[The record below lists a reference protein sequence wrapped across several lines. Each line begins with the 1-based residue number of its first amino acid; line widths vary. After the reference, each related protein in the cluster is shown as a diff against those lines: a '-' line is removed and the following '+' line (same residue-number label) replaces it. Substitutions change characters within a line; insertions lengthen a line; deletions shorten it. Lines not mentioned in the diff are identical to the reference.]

1 MLIAQISD
9 THVKR
14 PGRLAYRQVDT
25 AAMLRACVAQLM
37 AFRPQPDLEVF
48 TGDLVDR
55 GDPEEYAHLREMLA
69 PLTLPMLVIA
79 GNHDD
84 RDAMRELFR
93 DAAYLPSRGFLH
105 YAVDRGPL
113 RFIGLDTLIP
123 GEGGGRLC
131 GERLEWLE
139 AKLSEQ
145 SGRPTLVMMHHP
157 PFETGIAHMDEKGL
171 EGREAYAALIE
182 RHPQVVASLCG
193 HLHRVIVAQVGG
205 RPAMTVPSPA
215 HQVELGLEPG
225 APSAFRMEPPA
236 FMLHRW
242 TGSHLVSHQAF
253 IGRYEG
259 PYPFFDEQNRL
270 ID

>member
-14 PGRLAYRQVDT
+14 PGKLAYRQVDT
-25 AAMLRACVAQLM
+25 AAMLRACVEQVM
-37 AFRPQPDLEVF
+37 AVRPRPDLVLI

-55 GDPEEYAHLREMLA
+55 GDPVEYAYLRELLA
-69 PLTLPMLVIA
+69 PLSLPMLVIA

-84 RDAMRELFR
+84 RDAMRVAFP
-93 DAAYLPSRGFLH
+93 DATYLPRSGYLH
-105 YAVDRGPL
+105 YAVNRGPL

-123 GEGGGRLC
+123 GEGGGMLC
-131 GERLEWLE
+131 DERLQWLE
-139 AKLSEQ
+139 ATLSEAQ
-145 SGRPTLVMMHHP
+145 DCPTLVMMHHP
-157 PFETGIAHMDEKGL
+157 PFDTGIAHMDEKGL
-171 EGREAYAALIE
+171 VGRETYAALID
-182 RHPQVVASLCG
+182 RHPQVVATLCG
-193 HLHRVIVAQVGG
+193 HLHRMIHAQVGG

-215 HQVELGLEPG
+215 HQVVLALEPD
-225 APSAFRMEPPA
+225 APSAFCMEPPG

-242 TGSHLVSHQAF
+242 TGNHLVSHQAF
-253 IGRYEG
+253 VGDYAG

>member
-1 MLIAQISD
+1 MLIAQLSD
-9 THVKR
+9 THIKR
-14 PGRLAYRQVDT
+14 PGKLAYNQVDT
-25 AAMLRACVAQLM
+25 AAMLRACVERLA
-37 AFRPQPDLEVF
+37 AFRPRPDLVLV

-55 GDPEEYAHLREMLA
+55 GDPEEYAHLRALLA
-69 PLTLPMLVIA
+69 PLSLPMLVIA

-84 RDAMRELFR
+84 REAMRAAFS
-93 DAAYLPSRGFLH
+93 DADYLPGEGFLH

-131 GERLEWLE
+131 SQRLDWLQTV
-139 AKLSEQ
+139 LSGQ
-145 SGRPTLVMMHHP
+145 RQRPTVVLMHHP

-171 EGREAYAALIE
+171 DGREAYAALIE
-182 RHPQVVASLCG
+182 RHPQVVATLCG
-193 HLHRVIVAQVGG
+193 HLHRVILAQAGG

-215 HQVELGLEPG
+215 HQVELGLEAD

-242 TGSHLVSHQAF
+242 TGTHLLSHQVF
-253 IGRYEG
+253 IGHYAG
-259 PYPFFDEQNRL
+259 PYPFFDANKRL

>member
-9 THVKR
+9 THIKR
-14 PGRLAYRQVDT
+14 PGRLAYRHVDT
-25 AAMLRACVAQLM
+25 AAMLRACVAQLL
-37 AFRPQPDLEVF
+37 ALSPRPDLVLI

-55 GDPEEYAHLREMLA
+55 GDPEEYAHLRALLA
-69 PLTLPMLVIA
+69 PLTMPMLVIA
-79 GNHDD
+79 GNHDE
-84 RDAMRELFR
+84 RDAMRSAFA
-93 DAAYLPSRGFLH
+93 DQGYLPDSGYLQ

-131 GERLEWLE
+131 SERLGWLD
-139 AKLSEQ
+139 ATLSERQ
-145 SGRPTLVMMHHP
+145 ACPTLVMMHHP

-171 EGREAYAALIE
+171 EGREAYTALID

-215 HQVELGLEPG
+215 HQVALGLEPD
-225 APSAFRMEPPA
+225 APSSFRLEPPA

-242 TGSHLVSHQAF
+242 AGNQLVSHQAF
-253 IGRYEG
+253 IGDYG
-259 PYPFFDEQNRL
+259 GLFPFFDQHNRL
-270 ID
+270 IG